1 MSGVHDGVDA
11 GNFNKDGIPDIT
23 ALRDGATNILY
34 IGNIKA
40 KKQQMKCREELLAEI
55 NKTF

>member
-1 MSGVHDGVDA
+1 VSGVHDGGDA
-11 GNFNKDGIPDIT
+11 GDFNKDGIPDIT

-40 KKQQMKCREELLAEI
+40 KNHK
-55 NKTF
+55 